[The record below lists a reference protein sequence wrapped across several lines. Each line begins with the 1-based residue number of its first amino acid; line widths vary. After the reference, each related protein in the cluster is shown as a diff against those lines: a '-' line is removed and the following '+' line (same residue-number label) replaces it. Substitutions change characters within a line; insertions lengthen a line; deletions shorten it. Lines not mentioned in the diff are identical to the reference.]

1 MSSSGRKRARL
12 GLAMLGAGII
22 LASGAAAQP
31 GAPLQQGAA
40 DDLSRNLRMLA
51 NNPRSLS
58 ALMGAGRASLDV
70 GDAQAALTFFARAEE
85 IAPNDGRIKMWI
97 GSALAQLEQPRP
109 ALRFLNEAVAMG
121 VAEAEVA
128 ANRGLVHDMLGDPR
142 RAQRDY
148 ELALRRA
155 ADPEVTRRLALS
167 LAISGERE
175 RALQLLEGQLLVRDR
190 AAARTRALVLALTG
204 DTAGASRAAQAA
216 MPGAQA
222 AAMEPFFARLPS
234 LTPSERALAV
244 HFGHF
249 PGSGPAVSPTAGLY
263 ASRDPATAAGTP
275 DSGQAALGGRLVPA
289 PEPVSTAPRRRPDA
303 AGPEATPRAQAMVP
317 GDRSVSLTRPQAA
330 PVDQRATIVA
340 RQTGRQ
346 PTATAP
352 VVSEPVTRSPA
363 PVLTTIVPVALA
375 PAPVQNPD
383 PAQGS
388 SQGSTIISATSEP
401 GAPAPAPAQNQM
413 PVQGTVIVPSQATTG
428 GGRLADVAATI
439 ASLSDSVAV
448 NPPPPAVRTTPAVSR
463 QAKAKPVPAPARKVV
478 PAPPREPSRVWVQ
491 IAGGANK
498 ASLPREFGRL
508 KSKAPRLLGARPAWT
523 TPANA
528 TNRLLVGPFA
538 SSREAQAFVND
549 LAKLDVAGFAWTS
562 AAGQKIERLPAR

>member
-1 MSSSGRKRARL
+1 
-12 GLAMLGAGII
+12 MLGAGII
-22 LASGAAAQP
+22 LAGGAAAQP
-31 GAPLQQGAA
+31 ALQPGASGQQGAA

-58 ALMGAGRASLDV
+58 ALMGAGRASLEV

-97 GSALAQLEQPRP
+97 GTALVQLEQPRP

-121 VAEAEVA
+121 VAEAEIA
-128 ANRGLVHDMLGDPR
+128 GNRGLVYDMLGDPR
-142 RAQRDY
+142 RAQREY

-155 ADPEVTRRLALS
+155 ADPEITRRLALS

-249 PGSGPAVSPTAGLY
+249 PGSGAAPSPTAGLY
-263 ASRDPATAAGTP
+263 ASIDPATAAGAP
-275 DSGQAALGGRLVPA
+275 DGGQPALGGRLVLA
-289 PEPVSTAPRRRPDA
+289 PEQVSSAPRRRPDA
-303 AGPEATPRAQAMVP
+303 SDAATAPGARAMGPV
-317 GDRSVSLTRPQAA
+317 DRSVGVTRPSTA
-330 PVDQRATIVA
+330 PVDQRASIVA

-346 PTATAP
+346 PPATAP
-352 VVSEPVTRSPA
+352 VASEPAVRAPAPALTTSEPVT
-363 PVLTTIVPVALA
+363 LT
-375 PAPVQNPD
+375 PAPVQSQD
-383 PAQGS
+383 PAQGPA
-388 SQGSTIISATSEP
+388 QGSTTLSATSEP
-401 GAPAPAPAQNQM
+401 AALAPARSLVPAQS
-413 PVQGTVIVPSQATTG
+413 TATVPSRATTA

-439 ASLSDSVAV
+439 ASLSDSAAV
-448 NPPPPAVRTTPAVSR
+448 KPAPPVVRAPPAAAR
-463 QAKAKPVPAPARKVV
+463 QAKAKPTPAPARKAV
-478 PAPPREPSRVWVQ
+478 PAPPRDPSRVWVQ

-498 ASLPREFGRL
+498 SSLPREYGRL

-562 AAGQKIERLPAR
+562 AAGQKVERLPAR